1 VDVAVARPE
10 TARSVSPPDAGPR
23 GPLVTPPTAA
33 PMDYALI
40 QGYLDDVRAA
50 TRADEVVFWTSG
62 AGPTDLEIGW
72 WSTGHG
78 LEPEFSRAG
87 NRLALAQWAA
97 QERIVQTDSA
107 ERVHFAVAPVVG
119 SYDVLGAVSVASG
132 SGLKLSRN
140 DLRDSLDRYA
150 RHLAGLH
157 ELLITRDQYSRSSQ
171 QTSALLTAAQ
181 RFTTQRALQPLS
193 ESIAQAAFEM
203 TGGRAMALVRWNSDI
218 HRGEIVYATTDARV
232 AGSVEVVEDS
242 QVGHS
247 CSEDMP
253 LILEDA
259 RPLKKYIAIYT
270 PEESIRELGSL
281 AIIPLHGTDKDVV
294 GAIVIEGSAPRD
306 IRAED
311 GKNLRLLSVLAGA
324 SLETVWEIQ
333 EITRRATIDPL
344 TGLFNRG
351 YFETLLRHM
360 ITETDRFGGTSA
372 LIMVDLDHFK
382 KVNDTYGHLA
392 GDAVLKTIAEVLT
405 RRVRAVD
412 SCARYGGEEL
422 ALLLPRTDV
431 EGAAELAERLREAV
445 VANWKGTK
453 LEVTISC
460 GVAAYPRCARTA
472 EDLIAAADQAL
483 YAAKAAGRNVVKTAS
498 VLPAP
503 AST

>member
-1 VDVAVARPE
+1 
-10 TARSVSPPDAGPR
+10 
-23 GPLVTPPTAA
+23 
-33 PMDYALI
+33 
-40 QGYLDDVRAA
+40 
-50 TRADEVVFWTSG
+50 
-62 AGPTDLEIGW
+62 
-72 WSTGHG
+72 
-78 LEPEFSRAG
+78 
-87 NRLALAQWAA
+87 
-97 QERIVQTDSA
+97 
-107 ERVHFAVAPVVG
+107 
-119 SYDVLGAVSVASG
+119 
-132 SGLKLSRN
+132 
-140 DLRDSLDRYA
+140 
-150 RHLAGLH
+150 
-157 ELLITRDQYSRSSQ
+157 
-171 QTSALLTAAQ
+171 
-181 RFTTQRALQPLS
+181 
-193 ESIAQAAFEM
+193 
-203 TGGRAMALVRWNSDI
+203 
-218 HRGEIVYATTDARV
+218 
-232 AGSVEVVEDS
+232 
-242 QVGHS
+242 
-247 CSEDMP
+247 MP

-270 PEESIRELGSL
+270 PEENIRELGSL

-294 GAIVIEGSAPRD
+294 GAIVIEGSSPRD

-445 VANWKGTK
+445 VENWKGTK

-460 GVAAYPRCARTA
+460 GVAAYPRCAKTA

-483 YAAKAAGRNVVKTAS
+483 YAAKAAGRNVVKTAP

-503 AST
+503 VST